1 MSIRLQVAEILEAV
15 PYNPSWMLADP
26 RWGRTRFQAAQTLR
40 WCESFEYGDPVPA
53 DEHEEIVN
61 DLKET
66 LAYVEEELDE
76 TQGAL
81 KYRSG
86 ALKNLEAAIKKWV
99 KGQDDE
105 RDDKAL
111 IDAWDDYRCAPAK

>member
-26 RWGRTRFQAAQTLR
+26 RWGHIRAHGAQTLR
-40 WCESFEYGDPVPA
+40 WCESFEHGDPVPA
-53 DEHEEIVN
+53 DEHDDEIAIREDKIQDLEE
-61 DLKET
+61 
-66 LAYVEEELDE
+66 AHQELED
-76 TQGAL
+76 AL

-86 ALKNLEAAIKKWV
+86 ALKNLEEAFVKW
-99 KGQDDE
+99 DDE

-111 IDAWDDYRCAPAK
+111 IDAWDDYRHAGAR